1 MSGYAGS
8 RTVKSSMSSMRA
20 GFAFALSLSIMALLA
35 VVVIDS
41 SVSFF
46 PYKIQAQ
53 LMKESSNNFY
63 VSYSRP
69 HQSNLYNNLKVYFHQ

>member
-8 RTVKSSMSSMRA
+8 RTVKSSGSSMRA

-41 SVSFF
+41 SVIFF
-46 PYKIQAQ
+46 HIKFRR
-53 LMKESSNNFY
+53 S
-63 VSYSRP
+63 
-69 HQSNLYNNLKVYFHQ
+69 